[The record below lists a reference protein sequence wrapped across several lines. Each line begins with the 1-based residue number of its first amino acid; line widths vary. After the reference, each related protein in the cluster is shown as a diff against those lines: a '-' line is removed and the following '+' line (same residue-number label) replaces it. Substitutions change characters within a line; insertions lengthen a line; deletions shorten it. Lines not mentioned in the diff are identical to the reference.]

1 MARIGKSGKNGARHG
16 AVPNERLRQP
26 CAESRSSAKSAKSA
40 VWCGIQELCGRCVSG
55 VGGRR
60 PADHADGRRTGQG
73 LGPHRLRS
81 PEGGSLDE
89 LSFDAVVSRS
99 IGTDGLRSL
108 GDAATPNPLRK
119 RRGLDVLGT
128 GDRGWRPDGLTPG
141 YCLKPFQGFE
151 DGLGK
156 GRESAELMTGVAR
169 VWEVWR
175 RDVASPDVIEGLDG
189 GWDVSSQG
197 VLVSKTWECGDE
209 TSPPPKSL
217 RVWIGAG
224 TSRPRGCWFR
234 RRGTCGDETSP
245 PPKSVRVWM
254 GAGTS
259 RPRGCWFRRR
269 GSVKTRRLQPRSN

>member
-1 MARIGKSGKNGARHG
+1 MEIQPPGKRCAAAASAPHATSTRHPVG
-16 AVPNERLRQP
+16 LPTHPRNPRNP
-26 CAESRSSAKSAKSA
+26 
-40 VWCGIQELCGRCVSG
+40 WSG
-55 VGGRR
+55 VQWRTFADFASWRFDGGG
-60 PADHADGRRTGQG
+60 PQTTQTDAELGGPG
-73 LGPHRLRS
+73 LRLGAHRLRS

-156 GRESAELMTGVAR
+156 GRESAELMTGVAST
-169 VWEVWR
+169 WEVWR
-175 RDVASPDVIEGLDG
+175 RDVSSPEVIEDLDG

-197 VLVSKTWECGDE
+197 VLVSKTWE
-209 TSPPPKSL
+209 
-217 RVWIGAG
+217 
-224 TSRPRGCWFR
+224 
-234 RRGTCGDETSP
+234 CGDETSP

-269 GSVKTRRLQPRSN
+269 GSVETRRLHPRNN